1 MSKIHEYDLVALTD
15 TQAATHKTSLETIQ
29 LQRGQI
35 GTVVMLLAPEACL
48 VDFADGQGNT
58 YATETIPTAQL
69 LLKSVGPEQFVASV
83 AELHDCQV
91 TAPTKEAAIA
101 QLQKM
106 LQAHLAGT
114 EILSFPIVQREVVAE
129 RENPWTEFIGMYEGD
144 ADFAE
149 IMAELRSERG
159 LEPHSSI

>member
-1 MSKIHEYDLVALTD
+1 MNIEQAVIEHLRLLPTDKQQDVLVFIQSLLPFDPETEVKAAILKQIISRDVADLNL
-15 TQAATHKTSLETIQ
+15 HI
-29 LQRGQI
+29 
-35 GTVVMLLAPEACL
+35 
-48 VDFADGQGNT
+48 
-58 YATETIPTAQL
+58 

-91 TAPTKEAAIA
+91 TAPSKEAAIE

-106 LQAHLAGT
+106 VQAHLVET
-114 EILSFPIVQREVVAE
+114 EILSFSVRQRDVVAE
-129 RENPWTEFIGMYEGD
+129 RENPWTEVIGMYEGD